1 MQFLEMMEELTLKQ
15 RNDVKYRG
23 KKSTYTLEEWEAL
36 YSTIQ
41 EHKDIFRTLQGE
53 NRMWSVKR
61 ILNSTLQLDI
71 ENLVL
76 IASGKRQTG
85 KPGDS
90 AALIGYVP
98 NIATTLCV
106 QMATDE
112 DIQQII
118 QLAFTAYSVSQDK
131 IKERIQQCRQKDYE
145 LR

>member
-53 NRMWSVKR
+53 NRMWSLKR
-61 ILNSTLQLDI
+61 ILDHALQLDI
-71 ENLVL
+71 ENLLLV
-76 IASGKRQTG
+76 ASGKRQTG
-85 KPGDS
+85 KSGDS
-90 AALIGYVP
+90 AALMGYAS
-98 NIATTLCV
+98 NIATALCV

-112 DIQQII
+112 DIHQII
-118 QLAFTAYSVSQDK
+118 QLALAAYSVSKDK
-131 IKERIQQCRQKDYE
+131 IKEHILQAEVED
-145 LR
+145 